1 MASWQI
7 GGATITPVVETE
19 AKTSP
24 RFLFRDVDKAALRA
38 MAARSPWLDGAFVDD
53 DGYLLQKVQC
63 LVVEVDGARVA
74 VDTCIGNDKH
84 RTIPSWDRL
93 QTTFLDDMTAAGFDP
108 STIDAVVC
116 THLHVDHVGWNTSLV
131 DGRWV
136 PTFAN
141 ARYLFAAPEF
151 EHWQATAYH
160 EGDVFGDSVAP
171 VFDAGLTDLVPV
183 DHPVDGG
190 SIRFDP
196 TPGHTPGHVS
206 VVIESGGQRAVITG
220 DMIHTPAQIADVSL
234 SSMFDTDAAQAVTTR
249 ASFLE
254 RYADG
259 ETVVIGTHW
268 GGPGA
273 GHVVRSGDGGW
284 MIDPVPAS

>member
-1 MASWQI
+1 MASWHI

-24 RFLFRDVDKAALRA
+24 RFLFRDVDRSALRS
-38 MAARSPWLDGAFVDD
+38 MAECAPWLDGAYVDAE
-53 DGYLLQKVQC
+53 GYMLQKVQC
-63 LVVEVDGARVA
+63 LVIDVGGARVA
-74 VDTCIGNDKH
+74 VDTCVGNDKH
-84 RTIPSWDRL
+84 RNVPGWHL
-93 QTTFLDDMTAAGFDP
+93 MQTSFLDDMAAAGFDP
-108 STIDAVVC
+108 ASIDAVVC
-116 THLHVDHVGWNTSLV
+116 THLHSDHVGWNTTLV
-131 DGRWV
+131 DDRWV
-136 PTFAN
+136 PTFAT
-141 ARYLFAAPEF
+141 ARYLFTETEF

-183 DHPVDGG
+183 DHSVDGG
-190 SIRFDP
+190 AIRLDP

-206 VVIESGGQRAVITG
+206 VVVESGGQRAVITG
-220 DMIHTPAQIADVSL
+220 DMIHTPVQIADLSL
-234 SSMFDTDAAQAVTTR
+234 SSMFDSDAAQAVSTR

-259 ETVVIGTHW
+259 ETIVIGTHW

-273 GHVVRSGDGGW
+273 GRVVREGDGW
-284 MIDPVPAS
+284 AIDAVPAS